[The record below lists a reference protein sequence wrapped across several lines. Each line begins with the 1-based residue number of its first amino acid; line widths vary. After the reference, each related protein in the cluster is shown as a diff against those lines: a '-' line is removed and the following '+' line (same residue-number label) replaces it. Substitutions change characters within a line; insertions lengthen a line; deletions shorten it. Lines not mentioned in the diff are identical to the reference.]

1 MEIPISLS
9 VSHRRGDDYVHCDL
23 GAIADPRFLL
33 EGGRDYILRVTVNRP
48 VKVHFRQEAA
58 RWKIL
63 DVMPVGESWGP
74 RHTRKERRLSDR
86 YRAVDHLVLF
96 GGRIPLCPDAPP
108 EAQRVVPACAQGSTT
123 ATAKP
128 LDTTVDDDVRQ
139 RVTDVAMVETYNK
152 KKGKYRLWLT
162 QYHTEAEFCSN
173 HVFKAGHFFQGRF
186 SIGGKHKN
194 KCHDYLQEVP
204 TPEGV
209 SGYYDTEAEELE
221 VCCIFILSHILNII
235 HAV

>member
-1 MEIPISLS
+1 
-9 VSHRRGDDYVHCDL
+9 
-23 GAIADPRFLL
+23 
-33 EGGRDYILRVTVNRP
+33 
-48 VKVHFRQEAA
+48 
-58 RWKIL
+58 
-63 DVMPVGESWGP
+63 SWGP
-74 RHTRKERRLSDR
+74 RHTRKEAKAKRPLPSCRPSGSIRRPNSTVPRWFDQ
-86 YRAVDHLVLF
+86 
-96 GGRIPLCPDAPP
+96 PDTNNVKGSSP

-221 VCCIFILSHILNII
+221 RKAESGELQDQP
-235 HAV
+235 